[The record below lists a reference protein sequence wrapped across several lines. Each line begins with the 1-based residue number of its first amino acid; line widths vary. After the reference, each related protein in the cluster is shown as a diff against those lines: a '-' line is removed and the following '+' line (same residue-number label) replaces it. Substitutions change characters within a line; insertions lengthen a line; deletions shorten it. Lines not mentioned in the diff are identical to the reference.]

1 MQNLRVGGHEQAT
14 VGLLSVTS
22 PVLFGDKEGD
32 MLLWEKD
39 QIMSLAKLSNK
50 LAGAK
55 NPAAVDKER
64 SELIENSLTLISAQR
79 ILQEDTEQGGEIAL
93 KEEDLLRLAV
103 EKIQSSRDGDDIKR
117 FGICGLAIGLRLRR
131 P

>member
-1 MQNLRVGGHEQAT
+1 MAWVQNLRVGGHEQAT

-32 MLLWEKD
+32 MLPLWEKD

-64 SELIENSLTLISAQR
+64 SELIENSLTLI
-79 ILQEDTEQGGEIAL
+79 
-93 KEEDLLRLAV
+93 
-103 EKIQSSRDGDDIKR
+103 
-117 FGICGLAIGLRLRR
+117 
-131 P
+131 